1 MTYASYERCY
11 SCSGKAQPG
20 TVALLKYL
28 LVKFPYTRSM
38 GIYNCRNVAGT
49 STKSIH
55 SCGRALDLGI
65 PTLSNGRANTTLGH
79 PVVRF
84 LDQYST
90 ELGIHGQIYDRVR
103 YDRRSP
109 RGRYYGGAHP
119 HYDHNHVEQT
129 LAKATSLTYA
139 DIVEIAGSPVGG
151 EEEMLYGLDI
161 GKTGEASLPDAPAHR
176 VLQAFL
182 VRQGQDIGAWG
193 SNKDGVDGKPGDDTR
208 SGLHNWKIAN
218 GITSATSA
226 GEGKIGDYEM
236 AAIYASGGAAAAP
249 DLSDFAK
256 KTDLA
261 GYTTKSEFDNHTH
274 DEGKTGKPL

>member
-1 MTYASYERCY
+1 MTYAPYERCY

-28 LVKFPYTRSM
+28 LVKFPYARSM

-65 PTLSNGRANTTLGH
+65 PTLSNGRANTALGH

-103 YDRRSP
+103 YDRNSP

-119 HYDHNHVEQT
+119 HYDHDHIEQT

-139 DIVEIAGSPVGG
+139 DIVEIAGPPAGG
-151 EEEMLYGLDI
+151 EEMLLYGLDI
-161 GKTGEASLPDAPAHR
+161 GKAGEDSKTDPNPGYG

-182 VRQGQDIGAWG
+182 VRQGQNIGAWG
-193 SNKDGVDGKPGDDTR
+193 PNKDGVDRKPGNDTR
-208 SGLHNWKIAN
+208 KGLHNWKIAN

-249 DLSDFAK
+249 DLSN
-256 KTDLA
+256 LA
-261 GYTTKSEFDNHTH
+261 TKSALTNVSNKLEAHVNA
-274 DEGKTGKPL
+274 KTSGPHS